1 MIRCITASDEV
12 LIASQCE
19 EKPTRLLS
27 RSNQLLCPNCKQLVR
42 YNKGKKKVY
51 FSHQPNADCVVTDY
65 ENETEQHLK
74 GKDILYNWFQKK
86 FADALVL
93 PEVYIKE
100 TNQIADI
107 LITHTMGPLKGRRW
121 AIEFQH
127 SNLSSDAWKARH
139 ELYKSAGI
147 LDFWIFDQDVFLR
160 HSESKDEYLKKSRKK
175 KDPTET
181 VFNETGFCYFLKLDT
196 SLITVDYKFKYED
209 HRYKNY
215 PPVEYK
221 FHDPYE
227 HSVSL
232 NDINIRYNEEYHY
245 GAMFGEKFGDNF
257 KNRFDYVISRFKREE
272 QRKWQK
278 EHDKRAEQIKEYAIT
293 LYGEE
298 MAGYLFN
305 FMEANQDDIKQD
317 VHDLTNE
324 EFIAKYD
331 HYVKQLKKYAVERT
345 RWKESENLES
355 KIYDELDWKMCSVRE
370 KIEFLNE
377 KYESLEQY
385 MKHAYSHEIE
395 MISYVYNKYD
405 LILDRLVNYR
415 TIKTIENRMRKI
427 KSGIM
432 PYSSGNPLT
441 KFDFAAVYHKFKTK
455 EEVDEIFSKI
465 ESMLDEPDPFLIDM
479 SKLFEE

>member
-1 MIRCITASDEV
+1 MIRCVTENDEV

-19 EKPTRLLS
+19 ENPTRVLS
-27 RSNQLLCPNCKQLVR
+27 RSNQLFCPNCKQLVR

-65 ENETEQHLK
+65 ESETEQHLK
-74 GKDILYNWFQKK
+74 GKDILYNWLQKK
-86 FADALVL
+86 FPDALVV

-107 LITHTMGPLKGRRW
+107 LITHTTGPIKGRRW

-139 ELYKSAGI
+139 ELYKGAGI

-175 KDPTET
+175 KDPTEM
-181 VFNETGFCYFLKLDT
+181 VFYETGFCYFLNLDT
-196 SLITVDYKFKYED
+196 SLFTADYKFKYED
-209 HRYKNY
+209 HGYKNY
-215 PPVEYK
+215 PPVEYR

-227 HSVSL
+227 HSVPL
-232 NDINIRYNEEYHY
+232 NDIKIRYNKKYHY

-257 KNRFDYVISRFKREE
+257 KSRFDYVISRFKREE
-272 QRKWQK
+272 QMKWQK
-278 EHDKRAEQIKEYAIT
+278 EHDERAEQIKEYAKI
-293 LYGEE
+293 LYGDGIAEH
-298 MAGYLFN
+298 LFS
-305 FMEANQDDIKQD
+305 FMEANEGEIKHD

-324 EFIAKYD
+324 EFTQKYD
-331 HYVKQLKKYAVERT
+331 QYVKQLQKYAVERDS
-345 RWKESENLES
+345 WKESENLEF
-355 KIYDELDWKMCSVRE
+355 KIYDELSWKMWNLRE
-370 KIEFLNE
+370 KMEFLND
-377 KYESLEQY
+377 KYDSLEQY
-385 MKHAYSHEIE
+385 MNRAYLDEIK
-395 MISYVYNKYD
+395 MISYVYKEYES
-405 LILDRLVNYR
+405 ILDRLVNYR
-415 TIKTIENRMRKI
+415 PIKSLEKRMHDI

-432 PYSSGNPLT
+432 PYSSGDPLT
-441 KFDFAAVYHKFKTK
+441 KFDFAAIYYKYKTN

-479 SKLFEE
+479 SKLF